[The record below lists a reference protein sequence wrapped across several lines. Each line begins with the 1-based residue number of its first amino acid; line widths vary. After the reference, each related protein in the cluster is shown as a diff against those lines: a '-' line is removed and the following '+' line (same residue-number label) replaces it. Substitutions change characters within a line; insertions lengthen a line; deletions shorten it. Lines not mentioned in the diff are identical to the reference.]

1 VVVDDERLARHRD
14 AATQPFAET
23 KAEVDELAEEPGAGP
38 QPELTAVRF
47 EQVDEGVFGADEV
60 AGALGD
66 RLEQLLQIEPLDQS
80 QRSLVEHGE
89 LCALTRMQRAVGPA
103 AAKQPHEWRIGAAS
117 GALKRRLVVPIRTS
131 VKDRLVPTLAA
142 AAVLA
147 CVPPAVLHFV
157 GRQKVYFGGGIHF
170 GVVAVGAAAA
180 VAAAVALLF
189 VGARRHDG
197 RAVLVGGAFSVMAA
211 LLCLHGATTP
221 GVLVGDNGVV
231 AFTGGAT
238 LPVGGALLALGALPI
253 LARPSSVRPMLVA
266 FAVLVAGIVGLG
278 VVAALEPSLVPPVPE
293 PRSPLAWTVLAA
305 GLACYGLLAVRAL
318 RTYLLTRRLSDLLVA
333 VGIVWLAAAL
343 AAALLLNYLNL
354 GWWLGHAFEVV
365 GIFII
370 GVPVALDLLRG
381 AQSRPLTGDLRAAEL
396 VGAEEAFLGSHV
408 RALTVALATKDTY
421 TEEHTRRVAML
432 AVRVGEE
439 LGLPR
444 SRLRALAVG
453 ALLHDVGKLAVP
465 DEVLKK
471 PGPLDDA
478 EFVLVQEHP
487 MRGRRLLR
495 ELGGFGHDVLRLV
508 LDHHERRDGSG
519 YPRGLCAKEIDF
531 DTSILAVCD
540 VYDALR
546 SERVYREAWTH
557 DQAIT
562 FLRDGSGTLFD
573 ERCVGAL
580 ERLLARD
587 RNADLAVAV

>member
-1 VVVDDERLARHRD
+1 VD
-14 AATQPFAET
+14 
-23 KAEVDELAEEPGAGP
+23 
-38 QPELTAVRF
+38 
-47 EQVDEGVFGADEV
+47 
-60 AGALGD
+60 GAL
-66 RLEQLLQIEPLDQS
+66 R
-80 QRSLVEHGE
+80 
-89 LCALTRMQRAVGPA
+89 
-103 AAKQPHEWRIGAAS
+103 
-117 GALKRRLVVPIRTS
+117 
-131 VKDRLVPTLAA
+131 
-142 AAVLA
+142 
-147 CVPPAVLHFV
+147 
-157 GRQKVYFGGGIHF
+157 
-170 GVVAVGAAAA
+170 
-180 VAAAVALLF
+180 
-189 VGARRHDG
+189 GARVL
-197 RAVLVGGAFSVMAA
+197 RA
-211 LLCLHGATTP
+211 
-221 GVLVGDNGVV
+221 
-231 AFTGGAT
+231 
-238 LPVGGALLALGALPI
+238 
-253 LARPSSVRPMLVA
+253 AR
-266 FAVLVAGIVGLG
+266 G
-278 VVAALEPSLVPPVPE
+278 
-293 PRSPLAWTVLAA
+293 PRAPHV
-305 GLACYGLLAVRAL
+305 
-318 RTYLLTRRLSDLLVA
+318 LLTRRLSDLLVA

-370 GVPVALDLLRG
+370 GVPVALDLWRG